1 MKISIFK
8 EEARFSI
15 KEHKKA
21 VFGTTLLFTL
31 ISIMFSLCLIA
42 LTGEDGSLTTA
53 GFIVYIVMFLVT
65 IPLSCGVINTIV
77 KISSNQKVGATE
89 FINHSVKNFVK
100 TWKILFR
107 IFLKAIVIS
116 AIAFV
121 LILGILI
128 FLITVIKVSEQ
139 VVKITSVILS
149 AIYTLILL
157 IMLLPYSFSFFIFS
171 ENPDMNAKEII
182 NKSKE
187 LMKGNLVSFI
197 LLTLSFIGWYLLIT
211 IIVNVIYYLVAINI
225 LPYALYFLSSY
236 ISTLFLTPYMLAT
249 QYAYYEDLL
258 AEKDGNKKNNETKK
272 EEAKVN

>member
-21 VFGTTLLFTL
+21 VFGTTLLFVL
-31 ISIMFSLCLIA
+31 ISIMFSLCLTA
-42 LTGEDGSLTTA
+42 LTGEDGNLTTA
-53 GFIVYIVMFLVT
+53 GIVVYVIMLLVT
-65 IPLSCGVINTIV
+65 IPLSCGIINTIV
-77 KISSNQKVGATE
+77 KVSSNQKVGATE

-107 IFLKAIVIS
+107 IFLKAFVIS

-121 LILGILI
+121 AILGILV

-139 VVKITSVILS
+139 IVKITSVVLS
-149 AIYTLILL
+149 MIYTIILV

-171 ENPDMNAKEII
+171 ENPDMKAKDIV

-187 LMKGNLVSFI
+187 LMKGNLVNYI

-211 IIVNVIYYLVAINI
+211 ILVNILYYLVAIDV
-225 LPYALYFLSSY
+225 LPYVIYFLSNY
-236 ISTLFLTPYMLAT
+236 ISTLLLTPYMLAT

-258 AEKDGNKKNNETKK
+258 AETNSAKNDKETKK
-272 EEAKVN
+272 EVKEN

>member
-77 KISSNQKVGATE
+77 KVSSNKKVGATE

-225 LPYALYFLSSY
+225 LPYAL
-236 ISTLFLTPYMLAT
+236 
-249 QYAYYEDLL
+249 
-258 AEKDGNKKNNETKK
+258 
-272 EEAKVN
+272 

>member
-31 ISIMFSLCLIA
+31 ISIMFSLCLTA
-42 LTGEDGSLTTA
+42 LTGEDGNLTAA
-53 GFIVYIVMFLVT
+53 GIIVYIVMFLVT
-65 IPLSCGVINTIV
+65 IPLSCGIINTIV
-77 KISSNQKVGATE
+77 KVSSNQKVGATE
-89 FINHSVKNFVK
+89 FINYSVKNFVK

-128 FLITVIKVSEQ
+128 FLITVVKVSEQ
-139 VVKITSVILS
+139 VVKITSVLLS
-149 AIYTLILL
+149 AIYTLILV

-171 ENPDMNAKEII
+171 ENPDMSAKEIV

-187 LMKGNLVSFI
+187 LMKGKLGAFI

-211 IIVNVIYYLVAINI
+211 IIVNVIYYLVAINV
-225 LPYALYFLSSY
+225 LPYVIYFLSNY
-236 ISTLFLTPYMLAT
+236 ISTLLLTPYMLAT

-258 AEKDGNKKNNETKK
+258 AEKNGAKKNKEVKK
-272 EEAKVN
+272 EEAKAN